1 MVGGL
6 MANTHTEDSYTGR
19 VMTTWL
25 YETEQVI
32 KKHVNASTE
41 DVLLNVG
48 SGIKCNRNRN
58 TLSKHLIEVP
68 YRSTLSKHLI
78 ETPYRNIA
86 KIMHENSGV
95 CFVDF
100 AASAPYVEINMHPTE
115 GKWLDAIFFSPHKFL
130 GGPGSSGVLLFNKY
144 LYQNKV
150 LEQPGGGTVLWTNPW
165 GEHRFIEDIEQR
177 ESSATPAI
185 L

>member
-58 TLSKHLIEVP
+58 TLSKHLIEAP

-78 ETPYRNIA
+78 ETLQ
-86 KIMHENSGV
+86 K
-95 CFVDF
+95 
-100 AASAPYVEINMHPTE
+100 
-115 GKWLDAIFFSPHKFL
+115 
-130 GGPGSSGVLLFNKY
+130 
-144 LYQNKV
+144 
-150 LEQPGGGTVLWTNPW
+150 
-165 GEHRFIEDIEQR
+165 
-177 ESSATPAI
+177 
-185 L
+185 